1 VLHTDQLSLLA
12 LGVVVSIGMGFL
24 LWTLYHL
31 VAETHSGASAAR
43 GPESIHLR
51 R

>member
-1 VLHTDQLSLLA
+1 MLHTDQFSLLA
-12 LGVVVSIGMGFL
+12 LGVVVSIGMSFL

-31 VAETHSGASAAR
+31 IIESRPDGHAGR

>member
-1 VLHTDQLSLLA
+1 MLEADRLSLLA
-12 LGVVVSIGMGFL
+12 LGVVVSIGVGFL

-31 VAETHSGASAAR
+31 ISESHPQSHTAR

>member
-1 VLHTDQLSLLA
+1 MLHSDQISLLA
-12 LGVVVSIGMGFL
+12 LGVVVSIGLSFL

-31 VAETHSGASAAR
+31 IIESHPDGQSGRA
-43 GPESIHLR
+43 PESIHLR